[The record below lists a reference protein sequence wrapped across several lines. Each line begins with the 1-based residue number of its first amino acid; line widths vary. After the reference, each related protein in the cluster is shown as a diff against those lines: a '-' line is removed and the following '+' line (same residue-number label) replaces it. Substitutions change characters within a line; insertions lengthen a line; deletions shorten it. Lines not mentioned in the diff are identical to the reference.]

1 MTTTNKDFKVKH
13 GIAVTGNGT
22 FGGPVTVGAPTE
34 ASHAITKEYLDSI
47 LDLYGLTTIDGGT
60 FETDTAVD
68 GGSPYTT
75 VWAKTLD
82 AGSL

>member
-13 GIAVTGNGT
+13 GIAVSDGGT

-34 ASHAITKEYLDSI
+34 ASHAITKQYLDNI
-47 LDLYGLTTIDGGT
+47 LDLYGLTTIDGGA
-60 FETDTAVD
+60 FEVD
-68 GGSPYTT
+68 NGINGGGPYTT
-75 VWAKTLD
+75 VWEKTLD